1 MIPAEARNEAD
12 QFPSWRW
19 LVPAALLLCLPALF
33 NGFPFLFPDSMDYLR
48 FGPAV
53 AQALLGHPSASYGL
67 RSAWYT
73 LGLVPLHGNLQWIWP
88 IVVAQAWV
96 VAWILRL
103 SLRATSRPWSGPEY
117 LLLVALLVAFTPVG
131 WVLGMIIPDIFT
143 AVLLLGSFWL
153 GPGWSQLQAGERWM
167 VAAVTLGSLLSHI
180 SNAPLLFVI
189 GLYCWLRHGFV
200 SSRPLLA
207 LLLLAWLA
215 QLCLNARLY
224 RPLPGLPA
232 GSSRTGD
239 SQSAPLVLARFLADG
254 PALRYIHE
262 HGQQANLALYR
273 HRDLL
278 RPDIGHFL
286 WNPQGPRSR
295 LMASDPAEWNLVCQ
309 QQTQVIVG
317 TLTTYPLQQLT
328 VSLSNLLQQLATFGL
343 KDFDLNLSVVMQ
355 MPQVLPNLT
364 ANFLAG
370 RQATRR
376 LPLAS
381 LNRLYQGVVVL
392 SLLALAAGLSWATR
406 FWRHFC
412 AWIVL
417 GLVINAAIT
426 GILSAVAA
434 RYQSRV
440 VWLLPMLAL
449 LFWLSEFRK
458 GRELAPRFTT
468 PLEGR

>member
-1 MIPAEARNEAD
+1 MAPADMPGEAV
-12 QFPSWRW
+12 PLPGWRW
-19 LVPAALLLCLPALF
+19 LFPAALLLCLPALW

-53 AQALLGHPSASYGL
+53 AQALAGQPGASYGL
-67 RSAWYT
+67 RSPWYT
-73 LGLVPLHGNLQWIWP
+73 LGLLPLHGYFRWVWP
-88 IVVAQAWV
+88 VVVVQAWV
-96 VAWILRL
+96 VAWTVRL
-103 SLRATSRPWSGPEY
+103 CLRATSRSWSGPEY

-143 AVLLLGSFWL
+143 GVLILGSFWL
-153 GPGWSQLQAGERWM
+153 GPGWPRLSPGERWM
-167 VAAVTLGSLLSHI
+167 VAAVTLGSLLSHL
-180 SNAPLLFVI
+180 SNAPLLLVI
-189 GLYCWLRHGFV
+189 GLFCWLRHGFV
-200 SSRPLLA
+200 RSRPLLA
-207 LLLLAWLA
+207 LLGLAWLA
-215 QLCLNARLY
+215 QLCFNALLY
-224 RPLPGLPA
+224 RPLPGVAA

-239 SQSAPLVLARFLADG
+239 SHSAPLVLARFLADG

-273 HRDLL
+273 HRDQL

-286 WNPQGPRSR
+286 WDPQGPRSR

-317 TLTTYPLQQLT
+317 TLMTYPLQQLT
-328 VSLSNLLQQLATFGL
+328 VSLSHLFQQLATFGL
-343 KDFDLNLSVVMQ
+343 NDFDLNLSVVMQ
-355 MPQVLPNLT
+355 MPQVLPTLT
-364 ANFLAG
+364 ADFLAS
-370 RQATRR
+370 RQASRR
-376 LPLAS
+376 LPIAS
-381 LNRLYQGVVVL
+381 LNRLYEGVVVL
-392 SLLALAAGLSWATR
+392 SLLALAAGLSRSTS

-412 AWIVL
+412 GWIGL
-417 GLVINAAIT
+417 GLVVNAAIT

-458 GRELAPRFTT
+458 TQTEKQATADSSL
-468 PLEGR
+468 

>member
-1 MIPAEARNEAD
+1 MIPTDARNEAD
-12 QFPSWRW
+12 QLPSWRW
-19 LVPAALLLCLPALF
+19 LVPASLLLCVPALF

-53 AQALLGHPSASYGL
+53 AQALIGHPSPSYGL

-73 LGLVPLHGNLQWIWP
+73 LGLVPFHGNFRWIWP

-96 VAWILRL
+96 VAWVLRL
-103 SLRATSRPWSGPEY
+103 CLRATSRSWSGPEY
-117 LLLVALLVAFTPVG
+117 LLLVGLLVAFTPVG

-143 AVLLLGSFWL
+143 GVLLLGSFWL
-153 GPGWSQLQAGERWM
+153 GPGWSRLRLRERWM
-167 VAAVTLGSLLSHI
+167 VAGVTLGSLLSHI
-180 SNAPLLFVI
+180 SNAPLLLVI
-189 GLYCWLRHGFV
+189 GLFCWLRHGFV
-200 SSRPLLA
+200 RSRPLLA
-207 LLLLAWLA
+207 LLGLAWLA
-215 QLCLNARLY
+215 QLCLNALLY
-224 RPLPGLPA
+224 RPVPGLA
-232 GSSRTGD
+232 SGSSKTAG

-273 HRDLL
+273 YRDQL

-286 WNPQGPRSR
+286 WDPQGLRSR
-295 LMASDPAEWNLVCQ
+295 LMASDPDEWNLVCQ
-309 QQTQVIVG
+309 QQTQVILG

-328 VSLSNLLQQLATFGL
+328 ISLSHLFQQLATFGL
-343 KDFDLNLSVVMQ
+343 NDFNLNLSVVMQ
-355 MPQVLPNLT
+355 MPQVLPDLT
-364 ANFLAG
+364 ADFLAS

-381 LNRLYQGVVVL
+381 LNLLYQGVVVL
-392 SLLALAAGLSWATR
+392 SLLALAAGLGRAPR
-406 FWRHFC
+406 FWRDLC
-412 AWIVL
+412 AWIGL
-417 GLVINAAIT
+417 GLVVNAAIT

-449 LFWLSEFRK
+449 LFWISQLRK
-458 GRELAPRFTT
+458 GQTKEHSTT
-468 PLEGR
+468 DSSL